1 MDILK
6 SIKDQVKEI
15 KKLSGKYSFEQIIIH
30 IERAELYYLE
40 GIKKNDDNF
49 FTDVVYRTNQA
60 FEGSLR
66 QSYMVLAN
74 KTEKQTKSKRTFNI
88 EEYFESNS
96 IFNDRVLK
104 LFENYRKEWRNESSH
119 DHKLFFNQSEAFLA
133 VINVSSYIYVLFNQ
147 IIEKLA
153 FLKQQEELK
162 EQKEKKTLISK
173 IFNKEGLSLK
183 DKTVELIKEISID
196 NNQLSYDTKEIEII
210 GMLNA
215 FLEFAS
221 PDVKVNTQ
229 YKVQANGNFYR
240 PDIYIEY
247 KKEKIIIEI
256 KKTLS
261 QNMSHED
268 QLVEY
273 LKVIG
278 IEEGILWYPVSV
290 PSEKFLK
297 VSDHTYFQNEMHI
310 ITIISTFWDE

>member
-1 MDILK
+1 LDILK

-153 FLKQQEELK
+153 FFKTARRIKRAKRK
-162 EQKEKKTLISK
+162 E
-173 IFNKEGLSLK
+173 N
-183 DKTVELIKEISID
+183 
-196 NNQLSYDTKEIEII
+196 
-210 GMLNA
+210 
-215 FLEFAS
+215 
-221 PDVKVNTQ
+221 
-229 YKVQANGNFYR
+229 
-240 PDIYIEY
+240 
-247 KKEKIIIEI
+247 
-256 KKTLS
+256 
-261 QNMSHED
+261 
-268 QLVEY
+268 
-273 LKVIG
+273 
-278 IEEGILWYPVSV
+278 
-290 PSEKFLK
+290 
-297 VSDHTYFQNEMHI
+297 TYF
-310 ITIISTFWDE
+310 